1 MNTQPRT
8 PDLAAIKERQQ
19 RARALGDYAVLGT
32 TLLIIGELLCEA
44 ADLRPGQKALD
55 VATRR

>member
-19 RARALGDYAVLGT
+19 RARALGDYAVFGT
-32 TLLIIGELLCEA
+32 TLLLIGELLCEA
-44 ADLRPGQKALD
+44 ADLPPGQKALD